1 MQLVAPNGRKNP
13 DEKST
18 SGFSRRGA
26 RADIANLELEIFSRK
41 SRAQIRDVVR
51 TSTFPDLYPD
61 VDM

>member
-1 MQLVAPNGRKNP
+1 MQLVASDDRKNP

-18 SGFSRRGA
+18 SGFSRRGT

-41 SRAQIRDVVR
+41 SRARIRDVVR